1 MARRTAIRAS
11 DGDRELVAE
20 RLRTATGEGR
30 LLPAE
35 LEERLGAALRART
48 HGQLAVLVS
57 DLPSSGRGKRA
68 MPIWARATLG
78 VAGAVGVT
86 AAAATAAMLFS
97 LIAAVSA
104 VWMLL
109 GRMFGGARERHGGG
123 RPPSVRAEERPLAL
137 EHAPP
142 RPRLPRGGRAS
153 L

>member
-20 RLRTATGEGR
+20 RLREATGEGR

-35 LEERLGAALRART
+35 LEERLTVALRAQT
-48 HGQLAVLVS
+48 HGQLAMLVS
-57 DLPSSGRGKRA
+57 DLPSSGGGERA
-68 MPIWARATLG
+68 VPIWARATLG
-78 VAGAVGVT
+78 VAGAVGVA

-104 VWMLL
+104 IWMLL
-109 GRMFGGARERHGGG
+109 GRMLGGARERRARHHGA
-123 RPPSVRAEERPLAL
+123 RSEEHPLAL
-137 EHAPP
+137 HGPP
-142 RPRLPRGGRAS
+142 ARHRLPRGGRAS

>member
-20 RLRTATGEGR
+20 RLREATGEGR

-35 LEERLGAALRART
+35 LEERLTVALRAQT
-48 HGQLAVLVS
+48 HGQLAMLVS
-57 DLPSSGRGKRA
+57 DLPSSDGGERA
-68 MPIWARATLG
+68 VPIWARATLG
-78 VAGAVGVT
+78 VAGAVGVA

-104 VWMLL
+104 IWMLL
-109 GRMFGGARERHGGG
+109 GRMLGGARERRARHHGA
-123 RPPSVRAEERPLAL
+123 RSEEHPLAL
-137 EHAPP
+137 HGPP
-142 RPRLPRGGRAS
+142 ARHRLPRGGRAS